1 MRQLIITLL
10 MFCSATIAMAD
21 NVWCMITPSGQVIP
35 MGNVAYLVSAG
46 GTSPETFDIVLKQGD
61 PVTTGRI
68 DFVQLDPTGIEIVRP
83 SGDVPTLSSVMG
95 DQLVISG
102 TAAGQQV
109 VVYSLTGAVL
119 LRTVT
124 ADTQTTLNIG
134 NLTSGV
140 YVLKVGGTAIK
151 FMKK

>member
-1 MRQLIITLL
+1 M
-10 MFCSATIAMAD
+10 
-21 NVWCMITPSGQVIP
+21 
-35 MGNVAYLVSAG
+35 
-46 GTSPETFDIVLKQGD
+46 
-61 PVTTGRI
+61 
-68 DFVQLDPTGIEIVRP
+68 QLDPTGIESVRP

-109 VVYSLTGAVL
+109 VVYSLAGAVL